1 MEAKVENLGDNANCF
16 MRTILISI
24 FFLLIGHFYFG
35 KNRTFLNW
43 LDNAYYILDI
53 RWGTSYTPTTRD
65 WVIPVA
71 GWAYAVEIV

>member
-43 LDNAYYILDI
+43 LDNCKYLIDI
-53 RWGTSYTPTTRD
+53 RKSYFYTFYCLKLVP
-65 WVIPVA
+65 IIF
-71 GWAYAVEIV
+71 YATY